1 MLSRFS
7 CILNYIGLQVIE
19 IEIYRQCN
27 WKSELPY
34 LKSAVKQEPVNF
46 PNQQTYFDLL
56 KVDPF
61 LNVDRSFHNFAKK
74 RLIIIMTSLR
84 PSKPPDLCN
93 HCLSTRLV

>member
-7 CILNYIGLQVIE
+7 CILNYIWLQVIE
-19 IEIYRQCN
+19 IEIYRRCN
-27 WKSELPY
+27 WKSELP
-34 LKSAVKQEPVNF
+34 LFEICRKTGTRELSQPAHH
-46 PNQQTYFDLL
+46 QQTYFDLL

-84 PSKPPDLCN
+84 PSKPHQPI
-93 HCLSTRLV
+93 